1 MNVVSV
7 KPLRKRRVPPLGASV
22 ARVLVVITLAASG
35 GAGAQAPAYPTK
47 PIRYIVP
54 FAPAGTGDVCARFHA
69 QKMQERM
76 GQPVVIENRA
86 GANQA
91 IGIEAAAKAAGDG
104 YTVLQGALSGIV
116 MNTIFAEIAGNKL
129 PYDVRRDLTAVS
141 MVCTSPLYLGVHAS
155 VGARNIKEL
164 IAVARAKPGKL
175 TYSSNGVG
183 GTQHLAVALFA
194 HRMGLNMVHVPYK
207 SGAQSTT
214 DVVTGVIDML
224 FGGSLL
230 LPHAKAGK
238 VHIVAVGHMQRA
250 GATPDVPT
258 MHEQGVTGFDVISWF
273 ALMAPSSTP
282 KPIIDRLYRE
292 TEAILRPGGARDGIA
307 NNDVEL
313 ISSTPAD
320 LNERIRRDFQVWE
333 KTIRETGIKIE

>member
-1 MNVVSV
+1 MKPV
-7 KPLRKRRVPPLGASV
+7 KAIAVGSIVLGSGL
-22 ARVLVVITLAASG
+22 VLMHTGAA
-35 GAGAQAPAYPTK
+35 AQAYPVK
-47 PIRYIVP
+47 PIRYIIP
-54 FAPAGTGDVCARFHA
+54 FAPAGTGDVCGRFHA

-76 GQPVVIENRA
+76 GQPVVIDNRA

-91 IGIEAAAKAAGDG
+91 IGIEAAAKAAPDG
-104 YTVLQGALSGIV
+104 YTILQGALSGIV
-116 MNTIFAEIAGNKL
+116 MNTIFANIAGTKL
-129 PYDVRRDLTAVS
+129 PYDVQRDLTPVS

-155 VGARNIKEL
+155 VGAKTVKEL
-164 IAVARAKPGKL
+164 IAIAKARPGKL

-183 GTQHLAVALFA
+183 GTQHLAIALFA
-194 HRMGLNMVHVPYK
+194 YRTGIELVHVPYK

-238 VHIVAVGHMQRA
+238 VHIVAVGHMKRA

-258 MHEQGVTGFDVISWF
+258 MHEAGVPGFDVISWF
-273 ALMAPSSTP
+273 ALMAPAATP
-282 KPIIDRLYRE
+282 RPIIDRLYRE
-292 TEAILRPGGARDGIA
+292 TEAILRPGSGREGVA

-313 ISSTPAD
+313 ISSTPAE
-320 LNERIRRDFQVWE
+320 LGERIRNEFQVWD
-333 KTIRETGIKIE
+333 KTIRDTGIKIE